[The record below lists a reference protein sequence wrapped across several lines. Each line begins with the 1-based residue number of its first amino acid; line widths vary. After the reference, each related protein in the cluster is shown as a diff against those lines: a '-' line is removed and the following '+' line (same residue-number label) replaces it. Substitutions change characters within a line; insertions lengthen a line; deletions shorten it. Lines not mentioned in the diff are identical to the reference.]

1 MTAILRDRVN
11 DLLAANADLEREVA
25 RLRYAHGAMVT
36 NFDFFKF
43 NYKTILREMFRPT
56 PTKRRRTSPGLGS
69 RSTRWSARTSS
80 SRWPWEKQG
89 ENNN

>member
-25 RLRYAHGAMVT
+25 RLRYAHGAMVMR
-36 NFDFFKF
+36 KF
-43 NYKTILREMFRPT
+43 EFHWGKLSNIFLREIDRPT

-80 SRWPWEKQG
+80 SRWP
-89 ENNN
+89 